1 MQFDT
6 TIKELLKAQPP
17 RLLAMLVGAQIS
29 EMLTVEFPSVKMRRP
44 DFVARLTDGR
54 ILHLEIQS
62 EGEDMPWRM
71 LEYYLL
77 IRRAYGQPP
86 TQIVLYIGE
95 KPAKI
100 ASSIVEERLRFS
112 CDVIDIR
119 EIDGQ
124 PLIESD
130 SLADNL
136 FAILC
141 KVDDL
146 IEVSH
151 RIIEKIATLPGKA
164 ARNELAKLLVLSKLR
179 GLQKIVVEEVKK
191 AMELSVEDLMDI
203 PFVEEA
209 FLKGEKEGEE
219 KGKEKGKKEGMEE
232 MLSRMLEVR
241 FGPLPEWAKAKIAS
255 AEIGTLENWGLRL
268 LNASSLEEALAETIN

>member
-1 MQFDT
+1 
-6 TIKELLKAQPP
+6 
-17 RLLAMLVGAQIS
+17 
-29 EMLTVEFPSVKMRRP
+29 MRRP

-77 IRRAYGQPP
+77 IRREYGQPP

-95 KPAKI
+95 KPANI

-119 EIDGQ
+119 EIDGK

-151 RIIEKIATLPGKA
+151 RIIEKIAALPGKA

-179 GLQKIVVEEVKK
+179 GLQKIVVEEAKK
-191 AMELSVEDLMDI
+191 AMELTVEDLMDI

-209 FLKGEKEGEE
+209 FLKGEKEGEIKGE
-219 KGKEKGKKEGMEE
+219 KKGEKKGAAE
-232 MLSRMLEVR
+232 MLSYMLEVR

-255 AEIGTLENWGLRL
+255 AEIETLENWGSRL
-268 LNASSLEEALAETIN
+268 FNASSLEEALAEAIN

>member
-1 MQFDT
+1 
-6 TIKELLKAQPP
+6 
-17 RLLAMLVGAQIS
+17 
-29 EMLTVEFPSVKMRRP
+29 
-44 DFVARLTDGR
+44 
-54 ILHLEIQS
+54 LHLEIQS

-71 LEYYLL
+71 LEYYIL

-100 ASSIVEERLRFS
+100 PSSIVEERLRFS

-124 PLIESD
+124 QLIESD

-151 RIIEKIATLPGKA
+151 RIIDKD
-164 ARNELAKLLVLSKLR
+164 RNAPRQSRAK
-179 GLQKIVVEEVKK
+179 
-191 AMELSVEDLMDI
+191 
-203 PFVEEA
+203 
-209 FLKGEKEGEE
+209 
-219 KGKEKGKKEGMEE
+219 
-232 MLSRMLEVR
+232 
-241 FGPLPEWAKAKIAS
+241 
-255 AEIGTLENWGLRL
+255 
-268 LNASSLEEALAETIN
+268 

>member
-1 MQFDT
+1 VF
-6 TIKELLKAQPP
+6 
-17 RLLAMLVGAQIS
+17 
-29 EMLTVEFPSVKMRRP
+29 
-44 DFVARLTDGR
+44 
-54 ILHLEIQS
+54 
-62 EGEDMPWRM
+62 
-71 LEYYLL
+71 
-77 IRRAYGQPP
+77 
-86 TQIVLYIGE
+86 YIGE

-146 IEVSH
+146 IEVSQ
-151 RIIEKIATLPGKA
+151 RIIEKIAVIPRKTAL
-164 ARNELAKLLVLSKLR
+164 NELAKLLVLSKLR
-179 GLQKIVVEEVKK
+179 GLQKIVVEEAKK
-191 AMELSVEDLMDI
+191 VMELTVEDLMDI

-241 FGPLPEWAKAKIAS
+241 FGPLPEWAKEKIAS
-255 AEIGTLENWGLRL
+255 AEIETLENWGLRL